1 MTSVRFRVEVEKN
14 RAPRRNVCRRCRG
27 CGCGR
32 AQVGFANR
40 TVGLAESC
48 SCAAGALAAPRA
60 GAPAQPPPV
69 PLALAECGRMPARL
83 EEASPPAATVS
94 AGACAFQVRTWA
106 RPGSTTEEGPA
117 EIVGY
122 AAGALD
128 SLRACAPAEPPPAP
142 LRQGRVPAR
151 LAGRRL
157 ERGCA
162 RAPGHICATPLCA
175 AAAARPICEADAA
188 AAAAAL
194 ASPRATAVAMT
205 AVAATAA
212 APRVT
217 ARRLARL
224 RAEEPRVAARLSP
237 RRWLRVALLGCALK
251 HRVWLRAARHA
262 EPTKLGAC
270 GHPRL
275 LQPDRLAAR

>member
-1 MTSVRFRVEVEKN
+1 MRVRVHDGDKPSSSPRSVPSLSRLWV
-14 RAPRRNVCRRCRG
+14 RARPGRIRRRD
-27 CGCGR
+27 GR
-32 AQVGFANR
+32 ASRELQLRGRCACCASCWR
-40 TVGLAESC
+40 SRPAATRPAGL
-48 SCAAGALAAPRA
+48 
-60 GAPAQPPPV
+60 
-69 PLALAECGRMPARL
+69 GRVPARL
-83 EEASPPAATVS
+83 AEASPPAAAVS

-117 EIVGY
+117 DIVGC

-175 AAAARPICEADAA
+175 AAAARPEGEADAA

-194 ASPRATAVAMT
+194 ASPRATAVATT

-212 APRVT
+212 APRV
-217 ARRLARL
+217 ASRHLARL
-224 RAEEPRVAARLSP
+224 RAEEPRVAARRSP
-237 RRWLRVALLGCALK
+237 RRWLRAETP
-251 HRVWLRAARHA
+251 RVAARRSPRRANQARH
-262 EPTKLGAC
+262 PRPP
-270 GHPRL
+270 PRL
-275 LQPDRLAAR
+275 LQPDRSAAR